1 MRVID
6 YKIHAPTVLDFL
18 KVYLV
23 EVLNIEIKNRTETKK
38 KEENA
43 LLSHLKC
50 SLAKIKARYF
60 PNRIMHVVLSQVLDT
75 EKISCKINFLLILAE
90 ILYFKNNKMFD
101 EKEKFRNKVR
111 YFAPKL

>member
-43 LLSHLKC
+43 LKS
-50 SLAKIKARYF
+50 
-60 PNRIMHVVLSQVLDT
+60 
-75 EKISCKINFLLILAE
+75 
-90 ILYFKNNKMFD
+90 NNVENGDMNSEMPENQMTPF
-101 EKEKFRNKVR
+101 EV
-111 YFAPKL
+111 